1 MTITPSLGAVFFMKT
16 TRKEFIY
23 KSILAAAGI
32 SGISPLD
39 NPEISNSI
47 GNLSSTS
54 PVNADFNISIF
65 SKHLQWLDYPEMA
78 ETAAELGFDGVDLT
92 VRPGGHVLPERVTQ
106 DLPRA
111 VKAVRDAG
119 LEIPMISTA
128 VTAADEE
135 HTEAILKTAG
145 ELGIQNYRMGWI
157 PYNKKIS
164 IPENLELFK
173 ERLTRLASLN
183 KQYEIKADYQNHSG
197 TSFGASA
204 WDLWYVLNDIDN
216 EWIGCQYDIRHAT
229 VEGANSWPLGL
240 ELVSPYIGTMDI
252 KDFHWVKKEGG
263 WQIKNVPLGE
273 GMVDFNLFFEML
285 KQFSINA
292 PLSIH
297 YEYPLGGAEHGATSL
312 SIRREKVLNGIQKD
326 LKTLRGWIHEFN

>member
-1 MTITPSLGAVFFMKT
+1 MNT

-23 KSILAAAGI
+23 KSILATAGI
-32 SGISPLD
+32 SGLTKLNFHKNLHLNRESSVRR
-39 NPEISNSI
+39 PEH
-47 GNLSSTS
+47 TE
-54 PVNADFNISIF
+54 FNISIF

-106 DLPRA
+106 DLPKA

-119 LEIPMISTA
+119 LEVPMISTA
-128 VTAADEE
+128 VTGADEE
-135 HTEAILKTAG
+135 YTNAILRTAG
-145 ELGIQNYRMGWI
+145 EVGIQNYRLGWI
-157 PYNKKIS
+157 PYNKEIS

-173 ERLTRLASLN
+173 ERLNRLALLN
-183 KQYEIKADYQNHSG
+183 KQYDIKADYQNHSG

-204 WDLWYVLNDIDN
+204 WDLWYVLKDIDN
-216 EWIGCQYDIRHAT
+216 EWVGCQYDIRHAT

-240 ELVSPYIGTMDI
+240 ELISPYIGTMDI
-252 KDFHWVKKEGG
+252 KDFHWVKNKDG

-273 GMVDFNLFFEML
+273 GMVDFKHYFKLL
-285 KQFSINA
+285 KQFSIKT

-297 YEYPLGGAEHGATSL
+297 YEYSLGGAEHGATSL
-312 SIRREKVLNGIQKD
+312 SIEKERVITSIQKD
-326 LKTLRGWIHEFN
+326 LKTLRGWINEFN

>member
-1 MTITPSLGAVFFMKT
+1 MNTS
-16 TRKEFIY
+16 RKEFIY

-32 SGISPLD
+32 SGLPPLI
-39 NPEISNSI
+39 NPKKPDSNGTFSARR
-47 GNLSSTS
+47 
-54 PVNADFNISIF
+54 PVNTKFNISIF

-92 VRPGGHVLPERVTQ
+92 VRPGGHVLPERVTR
-106 DLPRA
+106 DLPKA
-111 VKAVRDAG
+111 VKAVRDVG
-119 LEIPMISTA
+119 LDVPMISTA
-128 VTAADEE
+128 VTSVNEE
-135 HTEAILKTAG
+135 YTDAILRTAG
-145 ELGIQNYRMGWI
+145 ELGIQNYRLGWI
-157 PYNKKIS
+157 PYNQKIS

-173 ERLTRLASLN
+173 ERLNLLASLN
-183 KQYEIKADYQNHSG
+183 RQYAIKADYQNHSG

-204 WDLWYVLNDIDN
+204 WDLWYVLKDIDN

-240 ELVSPYIGTMDI
+240 ELISPYIGTMDI
-252 KDFHWVKKEGG
+252 KDFHWVKKEDG

-273 GMVDFNLFFEML
+273 GMVDFKLFFKL
-285 KQFSINA
+285 LNQFSVRT

-312 SIRREKVLNGIQKD
+312 STEREKVLTGIQKD
-326 LKTLRGWIHEFN
+326 LKTLSGWMNEFN

>member
-1 MTITPSLGAVFFMKT
+1 MNT

-32 SGISPLD
+32 TGLPPIK
-39 NPEISNSI
+39 NPEKTDSNGTYSARR
-47 GNLSSTS
+47 
-54 PVNADFNISIF
+54 PVNTEFNISIF

-128 VTAADEE
+128 VTAANEE
-135 HTEAILKTAG
+135 HTDATLKTAG
-145 ELGIQNYRMGWI
+145 KLGIQNYRLGWI

-164 IPENLELFK
+164 IPENLEMFK
-173 ERLTRLASLN
+173 ERLNRLASLN
-183 KQYEIKADYQNHSG
+183 KQYDIKADYQNHSG

-204 WDLWYVLNDIDN
+204 WDLWYVLKDIDN
-216 EWIGCQYDIRHAT
+216 KWIGCQYDIRHAT
-229 VEGANSWPLGL
+229 VEGANSWPLDL
-240 ELVSPYIGTMDI
+240 ELISPYIGTMDI
-252 KDFHWVKKEGG
+252 KDFHWVKKEDG

-312 SIRREKVLNGIQKD
+312 STGREKILNGIQKD